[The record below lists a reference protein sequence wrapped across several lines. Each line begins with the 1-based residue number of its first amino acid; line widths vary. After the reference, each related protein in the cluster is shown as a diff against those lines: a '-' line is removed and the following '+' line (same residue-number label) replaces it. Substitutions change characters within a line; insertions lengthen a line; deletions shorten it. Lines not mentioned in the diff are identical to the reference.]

1 MTQELHSTLDA
12 SGIIWPAIRIHIPCM
27 AHLIQLALSAI
38 ISSLRVNGH
47 TKSWESHERNQRF
60 GKNEC
65 TDTSNSHRLQ
75 KDGNAK
81 INKVLDMRSALA
93 KIIKN
98 VCFSRHLQSPETDI
112 HIREKT
118 GCIDYTT
125 IWLRKRV
132 L

>member
-12 SGIIWPAIRIHIPCM
+12 SGIVWPAIRIHIPCM

-38 ISSLRVNGH
+38 INSLRVNGH
-47 TKSWESHERNQRF
+47 TKSWESHERNPRF

-65 TDTSNSHRLQ
+65 TDTSNSQRLR

-81 INKVLDMRSALA
+81 INKVSDMQSGLA

-98 VCFSRHLQSPETDI
+98 VRFSRHLQSPETDI
-112 HIREKT
+112 HITEST
-118 GCIDYTT
+118 GCIDYIT